1 MLYFCNSYK
10 WYPYCVIG
18 AVYLAEGG
26 LGTCPVLSVRDSI
39 RLHHLVAM
47 IGPIFDGQY
56 CHVVLGLLYMNCD
69 IAYIYDNLKGRGIL
83 NLWFIVIST
92 DLRHTKYPTS
102 RCDQSYGILIC
113 KYYQII
119 RTNIY
124 ACCNILMSTTWI
136 LRQENLFSSRA
147 REESLDTIKRQN
159 SPL

>member
-1 MLYFCNSYK
+1 MVSLLRYWRCLFGWGRTWN
-10 WYPYCVIG
+10 
-18 AVYLAEGG
+18 
-26 LGTCPVLSVRDSI
+26 LSSI
-39 RLHHLVAM
+39 VCTKLHQTS
-47 IGPIFDGQY
+47 PSC

-119 RTNIY
+119 RTNSY

>member
-69 IAYIYDNLKGRGIL
+69 IAYIYDNLKGGGHSKSLIYCNFYR
-83 NLWFIVIST
+83 FATHQVPDKS
-92 DLRHTKYPTS
+92 LRS
-102 RCDQSYGILIC
+102 
-113 KYYQII
+113 
-119 RTNIY
+119 
-124 ACCNILMSTTWI
+124 I
-136 LRQENLFSSRA
+136 LR
-147 REESLDTIKRQN
+147 DTYM
-159 SPL
+159 